1 MNDTAQLDGGGQI
14 PLLGLGTWQL
24 QGRTA
29 EQIVTR
35 ALEVGYRH
43 IDTATMYG
51 NEAQIG
57 RALAASGI
65 PRADVFVTTK
75 LPPQRVGRE
84 RETLSASLAA
94 LQTNYVD
101 LWLIHWPP
109 RGGAS
114 RTAWRG
120 FIEARDA
127 GLARA
132 IGVSNYD
139 ASQIDDLVDD
149 SGVTPA
155 VNQIPWSPFQHDASV
170 LDEHR
175 ERGVVLEGYSPFKR
189 SQLSHA
195 VLREVATEHGVS
207 PAQVVLRWHVQHGI
221 VVIPKTATP
230 ERLVENF
237 DIRGFSLSAAE
248 MRRIDALST

>member
-1 MNDTAQLDGGGQI
+1 VNGSAALEGGTAI

-24 QGRTA
+24 HERNT
-29 EQIVTR
+29 EPIVTR
-35 ALEVGYRH
+35 ALEIGYRH

-57 RALAASGI
+57 RALAASGV
-65 PRADVFVTTK
+65 PRAEIFVTTK
-75 LPPQRVGRE
+75 LPPRRAGHE
-84 RETLSASLAA
+84 AATLAASLEA
-94 LQTNYVD
+94 LQTDYVD

-114 RTAWRG
+114 RDVWRR
-120 FIEARDA
+120 FIEARDR

-139 ASQIDDLVDD
+139 LSQLDELVED
-149 SGVTPA
+149 SGVPPA
-155 VNQIPWSPFQHDASV
+155 VNQIPWSPFQHDPSV
-170 LDEHR
+170 LDAHR
-175 ERGVVLEGYSPFKR
+175 RRRVVLEGYSPFKR

-195 VLREVATEHGVS
+195 VLREVAAEHSVTA
-207 PAQVVLRWHVQHGI
+207 AQVVLRWHVQHGI

-230 ERLVENF
+230 ARLVENF
-237 DIRGFSLSAAE
+237 DIQGFTLSEAE
-248 MRRIDALST
+248 LRRLDGLST